1 MRSMYFQ
8 RQKDFEI
15 ALRDEIIP
23 FFKSLKMTLNRIAE
37 GDKKLIDN
45 IFDAMDFDVLA
56 LSRQLTAMMD
66 R

>member
-1 MRSMYFQ
+1 MYIQ

>member
-1 MRSMYFQ
+1 MRSMYIQ

>member
-1 MRSMYFQ
+1 MRSMYRE
-8 RQKDFEI
+8 RQKEFAI

>member
-1 MRSMYFQ
+1 MRSVYIERQ
-8 RQKDFEI
+8 REFEM
-15 ALRDEIIP
+15 LLTDQIIP

-37 GDKKLIDN
+37 GDKELIDN